1 MNTNLFK
8 WPITIYYEDT
18 DAGGVVYHSNY
29 LKFFERAR
37 TELLRDKG
45 VSQQVMLN
53 ESIGFVV
60 KSLQID
66 FISAARLDEQLIVET
81 LITEIKKVSLT
92 FCQILVNSDGKVLC
106 KATVKV
112 ACVDNSVMKPTAI
125 PSFILSEISCDR

>member
-1 MNTNLFK
+1 MNPFK

>member
-1 MNTNLFK
+1 MNKSEFK

-37 TELLRDKG
+37 TELFRYHG
-45 VSQQVMLN
+45 VSQQVLL
-53 ESIGFVV
+53 EKSVGFVV
-60 KSLQID
+60 KSLTID
-66 FISAARLDEQLIVET
+66 FIQGARLDEHLIVET
-81 LITEIKKVSLT
+81 FITEIKRVSLT
-92 FCQILVNSDGKVLC
+92 FCQLLVNSEGKVLC

-112 ACVDNSVMKPTAI
+112 ACIDNSKMKPIAI

>member
-1 MNTNLFK
+1 MNTNPFK

-81 LITEIKKVSLT
+81 LITEIKKVSLI

>member
-1 MNTNLFK
+1 MNTNPFK

-81 LITEIKKVSLT
+81 LITETKKVSLT

>member
-1 MNTNLFK
+1 MNTNPFK

-45 VSQQVMLN
+45 ISQQVMLN

-66 FISAARLDEQLIVET
+66 FISAACLDEQLIVET

>member
-1 MNTNLFK
+1 MNMNPFK